1 MQNINNFFGEG
12 ALDIIKN
19 PFEFQN
25 IEQIHIHSV
34 KSLIG
39 NKFTHFGRV
48 CFSNGNTKGEQEF
61 KGDNLSDVF
70 TQVYNFCN
78 QLNNK

>member
-25 IEQIHIHSV
+25 IEEI
-34 KSLIG
+34 KAMFD
-39 NKFTHFGRV
+39 N
-48 CFSNGNTKGEQEF
+48 EQ
-61 KGDNLSDVF
+61 
-70 TQVYNFCN
+70 
-78 QLNNK
+78 

>member
-1 MQNINNFFGEG
+1 MQSINDFLGKRE
-12 ALDIIKN
+12 LDIIKN

-25 IEQIHIHSV
+25 IEEIHIHSV
-34 KSLIG
+34 KSWVS
-39 NKFTHFGRV
+39 NKFLHFGSV
-48 CFSNGNTKGEQEF
+48 CFSNGNTKGEQKF

-78 QLNNK
+78 QLSNK